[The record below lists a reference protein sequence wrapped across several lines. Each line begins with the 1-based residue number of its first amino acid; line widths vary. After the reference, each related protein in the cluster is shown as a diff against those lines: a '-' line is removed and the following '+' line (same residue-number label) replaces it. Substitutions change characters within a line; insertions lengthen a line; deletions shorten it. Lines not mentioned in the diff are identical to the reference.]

1 MMRYSK
7 DGYRLTSRDFHQEY
21 NLIPSGNIS
30 MKLVPFPIVAM
41 DNLGNIKI
49 MRPNEEH
56 IFAGNQVL
64 ELPLRNS
71 ELNRLSDVQL
81 RQKITEKAI
90 EVGFL
95 RGLSWRNL
103 RIK

>member
-1 MMRYSK
+1 MRYSK

-30 MKLVPFPIVAM
+30 MKLVPFPILAM

-49 MRPNEEH
+49 LHPNEDYLFE
-56 IFAGNQVL
+56 GNQVL
-64 ELPLRNS
+64 ELPLRNG
-71 ELNRLSDVQL
+71 ELNRLSDGEL
-81 RQKITEKAI
+81 RQKIIEKAI
-90 EVGFL
+90 EVEFL

>member
-1 MMRYSK
+1 MRYSK

>member
-1 MMRYSK
+1 MRYSK

-21 NLIPSGNIS
+21 NLIPSGSIS
-30 MKLVPFPIVAM
+30 MKLVPFPILAM

-49 MRPNEEH
+49 LQPNEDH
-56 IFAGNQVL
+56 LFQGNQVL
-64 ELPLRNS
+64 ELPLRNG
-71 ELNRLSDVQL
+71 ELNRLSDGEL
-81 RQKITEKAI
+81 RQKIIEKAI
-90 EVGFL
+90 EVEFL

>member
-1 MMRYSK
+1 MRYSK

-30 MKLVPFPIVAM
+30 MKLVPFPILAM

-49 MRPNEEH
+49 LQPNEDHLFE
-56 IFAGNQVL
+56 GNQVL
-64 ELPLRNS
+64 ELPLRNG
-71 ELNRLSDVQL
+71 ELNR
-81 RQKITEKAI
+81 QKIIEKAI
-90 EVGFL
+90 EVQFL

>member
-30 MKLVPFPIVAM
+30 MKLVPFPILAM

-49 MRPNEEH
+49 LQPNEDH
-56 IFAGNQVL
+56 IFEGNQVL
-64 ELPLRNS
+64 ELPLRKG
-71 ELNRLSDVQL
+71 ELNRLSDGQL
-81 RQKITEKAI
+81 RQHIIEKSI

-95 RGLSWRNL
+95 RGLSWKNL
-103 RIK
+103 RIR

>member
-1 MMRYSK
+1 MRYSN

-30 MKLVPFPIVAM
+30 MKLVPFPILAM

-64 ELPLRNS
+64 ELPLRNG
-71 ELNRLSDVQL
+71 ELNRLSDGEL
-81 RQKITEKAI
+81 RQQIIEKAI

-95 RGLSWRNL
+95 RGLSWKNL